1 MASKILKGIATLFQR
16 RAANPAAKDVVD
28 TDPSEVQQVFQQNL
42 LDTFGE
48 SEVKEG

>member
-42 LDTFGE
+42 TRYFWR
-48 SEVKEG
+48 SRS